1 MDFGVTVARAVCSVA
16 SIVVAGLAVPSAA
29 RAADLFQADSPVRG
43 MVVPAPDAQEAA
55 DIAEFRLLL
64 FLQERIHIVNVGQ
77 TSDSKFLVLWQEVP
91 IDAPDP
97 LLASFG
103 SPRAPDSSGFAGGIS
118 VRGLSITGAIT
129 GTTDVDGGIPQGTA
143 RLRPQRAYRW
153 TQSGGL
159 VALPV
164 PAGFDLSGGTAISA
178 TGSTVVGQISRAGDN
193 QTALGAAQQAFRWT
207 SALGTQSLG
216 ADTTAATGVNIN
228 GTVVVGNTSK
238 TFSRAFR
245 WDLSDPATG
254 AGSLTALAPL
264 AAAGAQAY
272 SFAYGVSTSGQ
283 VVVGASQAATFD
295 GPLLPVSWTGSAAPV
310 SSGLAPGTTSGAALA
325 VSGTGDVIVGLAST
339 SAIDGSSEPDF
350 RIQPDGLLT
359 LANNSRTTNL
369 TAARAIRWTQATG
382 WQTLNDV
389 AKANGID
396 TTGITFL
403 TAETVT
409 HDGQFIAGAAVFPTT
424 VVIAWIQ
431 ARGLHPAHLRRH
443 DSGRLR
449 GLQCP
454 SAAATCVATGSGRI
468 GPRLQL
474 PGGDLPAVRGA
485 EGCRLGPQWWHLL
498 PVLRGHE
505 CLPGHLERQPV
516 RPGAGRRRPGP
527 PAGQLVGL
535 VGRRRSRGVL
545 TSALVQPWRRTARSS
560 SVTACPAGTGAA
572 GTAAGPGTR

>member
-1 MDFGVTVARAVCSVA
+1 MANNDASHSRSTRERSSVRRFKRVAVGRVVARAVCGVA

-29 RAADLFQADSPVRG
+29 HAADLFQADSPVRG

-64 FLQERIHIVNVGQ
+64 FLQQRIHIVNVGQ

-193 QTALGAAQQAFRWT
+193 QTALGFAQQAFRWT

-228 GTVVVGNTSK
+228 GTVVVGNSSK

-283 VVVGASQAATFD
+283 VVVGASQAATFE

-310 SSGLAPGTTSGAALA
+310 SAGLAPGTTSGAALA

-359 LANNSRTTNL
+359 LANNGRTANL

-403 TAETVT
+403 TAETVS

-424 VVIAWIQ
+424 VVTPGFKPEGYI
-431 ARGLHPAHLRRH
+431 LRIC
-443 DSGRLR
+443 DATT
-449 GLQCP
+449 
-454 SAAATCVATGSGRI
+454 AAACAAFNAGQPQQPAWPAAQTASDRVFNYLEATYPQFVAPKGAASALSGGIYFRYYAATNAYL
-468 GPRLQL
+468 GTLNGNL
-474 PGGDLPAVRGA
+474 YALVPAVDG
-485 EGCRLGPQWWHLL
+485 QVHLL
-498 PVLRGHE
+498 GSLSDWVA
-505 CLPGHLERQPV
+505 V
-516 RPGAGRRRPGP
+516 A
-527 PAGQLVGL
+527 A
-535 VGRRRSRGVL
+535 
-545 TSALVQPWRRTARSS
+545 
-560 SVTACPAGTGAA
+560 AA
-572 GTAAGPGTR
+572 GF

>member
-1 MDFGVTVARAVCSVA
+1 MANNDASHRRSTRERSSIHRIKRMDFGVTVARAVCSVA

-359 LANNSRTTNL
+359 LANNGRTANL

-403 TAETVT
+403 TAETVS

-424 VVIAWIQ
+424 VVIPGFKPEGYI
-431 ARGLHPAHLRRH
+431 LRIC
-443 DSGRLR
+443 DATT
-449 GLQCP
+449 
-454 SAAATCVATGSGRI
+454 AAACAAFNAHQPLQPAWPAAQTASDRVFNYLEATYPQFVAPKGAASALSGGIYFRYYAATNAYL
-468 GPRLQL
+468 GTLNGNL
-474 PGGDLPAVRGA
+474 YALVPAVDG
-485 EGCRLGPQWWHLL
+485 QVHLL
-498 PVLRGHE
+498 GSLSDWLAV
-505 CLPGHLERQPV
+505 
-516 RPGAGRRRPGP
+516 A
-527 PAGQLVGL
+527 A
-535 VGRRRSRGVL
+535 
-545 TSALVQPWRRTARSS
+545 
-560 SVTACPAGTGAA
+560 AA
-572 GTAAGPGTR
+572 GF